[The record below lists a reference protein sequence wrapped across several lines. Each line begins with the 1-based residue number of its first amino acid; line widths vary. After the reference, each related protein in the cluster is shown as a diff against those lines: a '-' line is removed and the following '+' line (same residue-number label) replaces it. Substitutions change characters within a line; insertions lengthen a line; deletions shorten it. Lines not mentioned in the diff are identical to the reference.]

1 MPPRKGVAII
11 TSESQPQTKKG
22 TQDHS
27 NELDAPDVQEVPE
40 LTKSVCES
48 LQSFIQHIV
57 DERLA
62 KMQTGVMRFASV
74 RAAALRYGRTE
85 KAIHRLIEKGTI
97 PVVHLPGDSK
107 PQIDV
112 QVVDS
117 LYLPFD

>member
-1 MPPRKGVAII
+1 MEV
-11 TSESQPQTKKG
+11 SEI
-22 TQDHS
+22 
-27 NELDAPDVQEVPE
+27 
-40 LTKSVCES
+40 TKSLE
-48 LQSFIQHIV
+48 SFIQKVV

-74 RAAALRYGRTE
+74 RLAALRYGRSE
-85 KAIHRLIEKGTI
+85 KAIYRLIEKGTI
-97 PVVHLPGDSK
+97 PVVHLPNDSK